1 MKTIV
6 LIFFLLLVL
15 LSVAA
20 VLLMLVSALS
30 RALRRKT
37 DKKRAEIRTRIFPDR
52 MLAEYYGGI
61 RKTASSKSLDLFE
74 KGLSHKRNGEFLPAV
89 KIFEE
94 CLNDSPTQV
103 QKTGILVTLGNCH
116 FALQEL
122 NQARAYYQKAETLSI
137 ESDNR
142 DGRIACMVNL
152 GLTFAAE
159 KRWSESI
166 ENYHRVI
173 ELDRKMNYLSG
184 EAIDLNTLGLLYQT
198 NGDVES
204 ALRHYEQSL
213 SIFERLKDHKKAQL
227 VEDNIR
233 RLENL
238 DFKQGK
244 RVNR

>member
-6 LIFFLLLVL
+6 LIFFLILVL

-20 VLLMLVSALS
+20 VLLMLASALS

-37 DKKRAEIRTRIFPDR
+37 NKTRAEIEIRIFPDR
-52 MLAEYYGGI
+52 MLAEYYGGL
-61 RKTASSKSLDLFE
+61 RKTASPKTLDLFE
-74 KGLSHKRNGEFLPAV
+74 KGLSHKRNGEFHSAV
-89 KIFEE
+89 RIFEE
-94 CLNDSPTQV
+94 CLNDSPTHV

-122 NQARAYYQKAETLSI
+122 NRARAYYQKAETLSI
-137 ESDNR
+137 ETDDR
-142 DGRIACMVNL
+142 IGRLACTINL
-152 GLTFAAE
+152 GLVYAAE

-173 ELDRKMNYLSG
+173 ELDRNMNYLSG

-198 NGDVES
+198 SEDPKN

-238 DFKQGK
+238 DFKPGK
-244 RVNR
+244 RVKR